1 MRLVIRPQTKLVAA
15 NLPLYAGQMSMDMND
30 PPLGLRRD
38 PGGQDR
44 DAKVTRLRGEVSEFE
59 KFASAPP
66 RRRGLRAVP
75 LRVILPNLVT
85 LLALCMGLTAIR
97 FSIEGQFET
106 AVVAVIVA
114 AILDGLDGRIARA
127 LRGTSRFG
135 AELDSLADFV
145 AFGVAPALILYF
157 WGLHEIKSFGWFA
170 ALVFAIAA
178 ALRLARFNVM
188 IDDPDRPPWHAHF
201 FTGMPAPAGAIVGLL
216 PLYLNLSVLAVPN
229 IRALV
234 PFEIAYVL
242 SVAFLM
248 ASRIPHFSGKRIGR
262 VPREYVIAVLFG
274 IAACLLLLATFT
286 MEMLIG
292 LTLVYLATIPLAIR
306 RFNAYAAEDAAR
318 QASAAG
324 PGASPIAVERR

>member
-1 MRLVIRPQTKLVAA
+1 
-15 NLPLYAGQMSMDMND
+15 MSMDTQET
-30 PPLGLRRD
+30 PPGRRHGRD
-38 PGGQDR
+38 GQDQG
-44 DAKVTRLRGEVSEFE
+44 AKVLRLRGEASEFE
-59 KFASAPP
+59 RFDTPL
-66 RRRGLRAVP
+66 RRRGIRAVP

-97 FSIEGQFET
+97 FAIEGQFET
-106 AVVAVIVA
+106 AVVAVIAA

-145 AFGVAPALILYF
+145 AFGVAPALILYV
-157 WGLHEIKSFGWFA
+157 WGLQKIKSFGWFA

-188 IDDPDRPPWHAHF
+188 IDDPDRPPWQAHF

-216 PLYLNLSVLAVPN
+216 PLYLNLSIFAVPN
-229 IRALV
+229 VRALV

-242 SVAFLM
+242 IVAFLM
-248 ASRIPHFSGKRIGR
+248 ASRIPHYSGKRIGR

-274 IAACLLLLATFT
+274 IAACLLLLAIFT

-292 LTLVYLATIPLAIR
+292 LTLVYLATIPFAIR
-306 RFNAYAAEDAAR
+306 RSNAYAAADAAR
-318 QASAAG
+318 AANAAAAG
-324 PGASPIAVERR
+324 APPIAQARK